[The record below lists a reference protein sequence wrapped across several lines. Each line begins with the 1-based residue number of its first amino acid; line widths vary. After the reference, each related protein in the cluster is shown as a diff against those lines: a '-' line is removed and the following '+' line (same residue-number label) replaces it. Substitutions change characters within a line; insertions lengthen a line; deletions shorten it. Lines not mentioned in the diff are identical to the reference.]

1 MPVTLLRLWKSEAT
15 ADRQHLFWLQH
26 IFTMQSDIPAILRTL
41 RRHHTETMLERF
53 SDNNPFMVLV
63 STVLSART
71 KDVTTIPIAERLFE
85 KYKTPEDF
93 LRIPTKRLEKMI
105 YGIGFYHEKAKRLQA
120 LSRALLEKH
129 RGRVP
134 QQLEALLELPG
145 VGRKTANCVLVY
157 AFRKPAIPVD
167 VHVHRVSN
175 RLGIVKTKKPIE
187 TEEALARVVPKRYW
201 IELNELFVR
210 HGQTIC
216 APVSPFCSRC
226 PIRKLCRRIGVK
238 RSR

>member
-1 MPVTLLRLWKSEAT
+1 MRSKILP
-15 ADRQHLFWLQH
+15 
-26 IFTMQSDIPAILRTL
+26 ILRIL
-41 RRHHTETMLERF
+41 RRFHTPTMLERF
-53 SDNNPFMVLV
+53 SGNGPFMILI
-63 STVLSART
+63 SAVLSSRT
-71 KDVTTIPIAERLFE
+71 KDVTMIPIAERIFE

-93 LRIPTKRLEKMI
+93 LRIPIKRLEKMI
-105 YGIGFYHEKAKRLQA
+105 YGIGFYKTKAKRLKA

-129 RGRVP
+129 GGRVP
-134 QQLEALLELPG
+134 SSLERLLELPG

-167 VHVHRVSN
+167 VQVHRVSN
-175 RLGIVKTKKPIE
+175 RLGIVKTKKPVE

-216 APVSPFCSRC
+216 TPLAPFCSKC
-226 PIRKLCRRIGVK
+226 PIRKYCKRVGVK
-238 RSR
+238 KSR

>member
-1 MPVTLLRLWKSEAT
+1 MKTRVQRILL
-15 ADRQHLFWLQH
+15 
-26 IFTMQSDIPAILRTL
+26 TL
-41 RRHHTETMLERF
+41 RRYHMPTMLERF
-53 SDNNPFMVLV
+53 DNDPFMILV

-93 LRIPTKRLEKMI
+93 LRIPMKRLEKMI
-105 YGIGFYHEKAKRLQA
+105 YGIGFYKTKAKRLKA

-129 RGRVP
+129 GGRVP
-134 QQLEALLELPG
+134 SSLEQLLELPG

-167 VHVHRVSN
+167 THVHRVSN
-175 RLGIVKTKKPIE
+175 RLGFVRTKTPEE
-187 TEEALARVVPKRYW
+187 TEYALMKIVPKRNW
-201 IELNELFVR
+201 IEVNELLVD

-216 APVSPFCSRC
+216 TPLAPFCSKC
-226 PIRKLCRRIGVK
+226 PIRKYCKRIRVK
-238 RSR
+238 RAR